1 MPKKSEKIEIL
12 QDGNPVLREVSSL
25 LPVEKIKDPKTLE
38 LILKLKKAIESQSDA
53 AAISAVQIGELKRL
67 FVISRKVFD
76 VDDNN
81 KKIVDDLVCINP
93 KILKSAKKTQTMEEG
108 CLSVRYIYG
117 KVTRPEK
124 VTLEYYD
131 ETGKKITRGFSGL
144 LAQIVQH
151 ESDHLEG
158 VLFTDKATDTY
169 KISEEEYKEMIKNID
184 K

>member
-76 VDDNN
+76 VDHNN

>member
-81 KKIVDDLVCINP
+81 KKVVDDLVCINP